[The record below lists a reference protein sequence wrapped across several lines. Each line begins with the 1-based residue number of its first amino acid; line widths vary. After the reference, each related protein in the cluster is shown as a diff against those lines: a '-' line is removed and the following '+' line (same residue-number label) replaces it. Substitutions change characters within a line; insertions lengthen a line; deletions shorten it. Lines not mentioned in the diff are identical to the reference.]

1 MFTNKGTNFINKKE
15 VLFMSNY
22 FFKPDFFMN
31 KYFFK
36 PEFLLKLKEK
46 RVSRS

>member
-1 MFTNKGTNFINKKE
+1 
-15 VLFMSNY
+15 MSNY

-36 PEFLLKLKEK
+36 PEFLLNLKEK
-46 RVSRS
+46 KVSRS